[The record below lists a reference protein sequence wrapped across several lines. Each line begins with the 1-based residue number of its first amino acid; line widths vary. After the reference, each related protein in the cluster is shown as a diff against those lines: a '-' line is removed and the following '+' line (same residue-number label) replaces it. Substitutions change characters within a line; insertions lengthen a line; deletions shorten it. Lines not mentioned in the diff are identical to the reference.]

1 VSRID
6 FRERLATKKLKM
18 KHARHYDHQAVTQKW
33 YAYWLENGLFHATP
47 NPDLE
52 PYTVIMPPPNVTGS
66 LHMGH
71 VLNNTLQD
79 VLVRKARMEGKA
91 ACWVP
96 GLDHA
101 SIATEAKVVAMLQ
114 KRGISKNDLTREE
127 FLQHAWAWKDK
138 YGGIILEQLKKIGA
152 SCDWERTCFTLDNG
166 PSKAVQTIFIR
177 LYEQGYIYRG
187 TRMIH
192 WDPAGK
198 TALADDEVIYKKV
211 QTSLYYIRYAVM
223 GRDEHVTIATTRPET
238 ILGDTAVCIHPQD
251 SRYQHLQ
258 GLQVLVPIVNRPVPV
273 IEDTYVDPEFGTGCL
288 KVTPAHDMHDH
299 ILGQKH
305 QLATI
310 DILNED
316 GTLNEAA
323 GYYVGED
330 RFVARQKIVRQL
342 DAEGYLVKI
351 ETYTHNVGF
360 SERTDVV
367 VEPRLSTQ
375 WFVKMNTLAIP
386 ALQHVLDGT
395 IQFHPAKFQNMYKT
409 WLEEV
414 RDWCISRQLWWGH
427 RIPAYYLPDG
437 SVVVA
442 QDKIAALQKAQAQT
456 GNPMLT
462 EADLSQDKDVLDTW
476 FSSWLWP
483 LSVFDG
489 IQRPDNPDFR
499 YFYPTSDLVTAPE
512 IIFFWVAR
520 MIMAGYAF
528 QNAPPFRNV
537 YFTGIVRDNHG
548 KKMSKSLGNSPE
560 PMDLIEQYSADGV
573 RVGMLLS
580 APAGN
585 DLLFDVKRCEQGRNF
600 TNKLWNAFCLLQG
613 WETTAQAEVTHTTAI
628 QWFQARLDQA
638 LEVVNVHF
646 QQFRISDAL
655 MVLYKLVWDDF
666 CSWYLEMIKPA
677 HGHSMATSVYTAT
690 VDFFE
695 CLLKLLHPF
704 MPFLT
709 EELWHQLRP
718 RQSQDCLIVAPW
730 PQPAAHDTT
739 MLDHATAAFELITTL
754 RSLRNEALISS
765 KQYLTLYIG
774 DTVIPSWLLLFAT
787 YVKKLAHLVDIIP
800 SQDKPQNTTSCN
812 MQGTTFYLALGQQQ
826 VDKTQEKVRLE
837 KELAY
842 TQGFLASVLKK
853 LNNDRFV
860 RNAPAPVIATERK
873 KQADAEAKL
882 KLLEE
887 RLKQLQRGR

>member
-1 VSRID
+1 
-6 FRERLATKKLKM
+6 M
-18 KHARHYDHQAVTQKW
+18 KHARHYDYRTIERKW
-33 YAYWLENGLFHATP
+33 YTYWLEHGFFHATP
-47 NPDLE
+47 NPDRE

-79 VLVRKARMEGKA
+79 VLVRKARMEGKV

-114 KRGISKNDLTREE
+114 KQGIAKSDLTREE

-138 YGGIILEQLKKIGA
+138 YGSIILEQLKKLGA

-166 PSKAVQTIFIR
+166 PAKAVQTIFIR

-198 TALADDEVIYKKV
+198 TALADDEVIYKEV
-211 QTSLYYIRYAVM
+211 QTKLYYIRYAVV

-258 GLQVLVPIVNRPVPV
+258 GQQVLVPLVNRPVPV
-273 IEDTYVDPEFGTGCL
+273 IEDTYVDPAFGTGCL
-288 KVTPAHDMHDH
+288 KVTPAHDMNDH
-299 ILGQKH
+299 ALGQKH
-305 QLATI
+305 YLATI
-310 DILNED
+310 DIFNED

-323 GYYVGED
+323 EYYVGED
-330 RFVARQKIVRQL
+330 RFVVRQKIVQQL
-342 DAEGYLVKI
+342 DAEGYLVKT
-351 ETYTHNVGF
+351 EAHTHNVGF
-360 SERTDVV
+360 SERTDAV

-375 WFVKMNTLAIP
+375 WFVSMNTLAMP
-386 ALQHVLDGT
+386 ALKHVLDGT
-395 IQFHPAKFQNMYKT
+395 IRFHPAKFKNMYKT

-442 QDKIAALQKAQAQT
+442 QDKTAALKKAQDQT
-456 GNPMLT
+456 GNPTLT
-462 EADLSQDKDVLDTW
+462 EADLSEDKDVLDTW

-489 IQRPDNPDFR
+489 IQHPDNPDFR
-499 YFYPTSDLVTAPE
+499 YFYPTNDLVTAPE

-537 YFTGIVRDNHG
+537 YFTGIVRDNQG

-560 PMDLIEQYSADGV
+560 PMTLIEQYSADGV

-600 TNKLWNAFCLLQG
+600 ANKIWNAFCLLQH
-613 WETTAQAEVTHTTAI
+613 WETTEQAEAMHAAAI
-628 QWFQARLDQA
+628 QWFQARLDQV
-638 LEVVNVHF
+638 LEEVNAHF

-655 MVLYKLVWDDF
+655 MALYKLVWDDF

-677 HGHSMATSVYTAT
+677 HGQSIATSTYAAT
-690 VDFFE
+690 EGFFE

-709 EELWHQLRP
+709 EELWHQLRK
-718 RQSQDCLIVAPW
+718 RQSLDCLIVASW
-730 PQPAAHDTT
+730 PQSAAHDTT
-739 MLDHATAAFELITTL
+739 ILHRATASFELVTTL
-754 RSLRNEALISS
+754 RSLRNQALISP
-765 KQYLTLYIG
+765 KQYLTLYILG
-774 DTVIPSWLLLFAT
+774 TEAPSWLTPFAA
-787 YVKKLAHLVDIIP
+787 YVKKLAHLVDIATV
-800 SQDKPQNTTSCN
+800 QDEPRGATSCN
-812 MQGTTFYLALGQQQ
+812 IHGTTFYLALGRQI
-826 VDKTQEKVRLE
+826 DTAPEKVRLE

-842 TQGFLASVLKK
+842 TQGFLANVLKK
-853 LNNDRFV
+853 LNDNRFV
-860 RNAPAPVIATERK
+860 QNAPAQVVATERK
-873 KQADAEAKL
+873 KQADAEAKR

-887 RLKQLQRGR
+887 RLAQL